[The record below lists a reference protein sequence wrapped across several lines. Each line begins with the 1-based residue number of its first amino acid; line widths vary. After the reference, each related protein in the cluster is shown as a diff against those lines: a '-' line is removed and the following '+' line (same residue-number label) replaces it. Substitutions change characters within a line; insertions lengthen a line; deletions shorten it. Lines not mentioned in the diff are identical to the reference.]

1 MAVYCVDTEANEGSE
16 MTTLIDVLNDTEGRK
31 AIDLLEDVLS
41 SLRAYPDGDP
51 TLEEIRDSLV
61 DDIESRFDFRY
72 EI

>member
-1 MAVYCVDTEANEGSE
+1 